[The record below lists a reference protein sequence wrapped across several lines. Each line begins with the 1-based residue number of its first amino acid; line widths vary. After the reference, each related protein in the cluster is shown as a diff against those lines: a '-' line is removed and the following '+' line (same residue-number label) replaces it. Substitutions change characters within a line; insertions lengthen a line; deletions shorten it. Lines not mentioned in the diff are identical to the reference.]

1 MPQVVTQSM
10 ILQLRVMVMVRI
22 RIMETNHTTQTMRRM
37 EVDIEMET
45 IERAMEHEH
54 VEQKEVRNIVTGL
67 TTTMKMVTIETEAI
81 TKVNSNTVM
90 IKVKNMMIVNI
101 EVMNIITVKS
111 IVRRIHSRIT
121 MISTITIAKN
131 TIVIQIANTVN
142 IMTLEKARAR
152 AM

>member
-1 MPQVVTQSM
+1 
-10 ILQLRVMVMVRI
+10 
-22 RIMETNHTTQTMRRM
+22 METNHTTQTMRRM

>member
-10 ILQLRVMVMVRI
+10 ILQSRVMVMVRI
-22 RIMETNHTTQTMRRM
+22 MEMDHITQMIRRM

-45 IERAMEHEH
+45 IERALEHEH
-54 VEQKEVRNIVTGL
+54 VKQKKKRNIVTGL
-67 TTTMKMVTIETEAI
+67 TTTMKTVTIETEAI
-81 TKVNSNTVM
+81 SKVNSNTNM

-142 IMTLEKARAR
+142 IVTLEKARAR